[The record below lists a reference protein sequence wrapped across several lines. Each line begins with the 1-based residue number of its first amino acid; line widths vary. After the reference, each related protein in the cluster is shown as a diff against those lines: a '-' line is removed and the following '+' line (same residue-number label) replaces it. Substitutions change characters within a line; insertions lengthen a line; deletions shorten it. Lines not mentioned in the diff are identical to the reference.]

1 MFPVLTL
8 FLIFILY
15 YAYRRSQIS
24 KIETEKETAFWN
36 REQEANT
43 TLKKDIEH
51 LNYITIPL
59 EDFPIGQYPAEDLLE
74 IESELT
80 ALAGEKI
87 LNLTGISNTDLK
99 LQYGV
104 ANLEIL
110 SAYDENFTKL
120 VRLLVDYAQIL
131 ADDSHTEDAVR
142 VLEFGVK
149 IQSDVTQNY
158 LLLAQL
164 YQSRG
169 ESVRIRSLIEAAGL
183 LNSLSKD
190 TIQKKLNAML

>member
-24 KIETEKETAFWN
+24 KIEAEKETAFWN